1 MKFKNHIC
9 AAALGLALMLPTSCS
24 KEFFEKDNVTD
35 ITGDA
40 LFNKPEDGINLVNG
54 VYNTFMNVD
63 FMLKSLWYQANFL
76 SQDFKNYGSD
86 TFFERYEVPAS
97 FDPLNI
103 FWVRC
108 YAGIARANSAFP
120 IIEKMKA
127 DGIMDEALANRLTG
141 EAYFLRGVFYY
152 YLATNFGGVP
162 LELQTVTD
170 NGLHPRNTQDEVF
183 AAVAADMSRA
193 AELLPWREEM
203 QQADLGRATK
213 GAAYAYL
220 GGANMWL
227 KKYPEAVTAYNQ
239 VEGHYQLME
248 RFIDIHEFN
257 QQNNKESI
265 FEVQFFAP
273 EGSIQDWSHSNL
285 THWLSSFGMP
295 EEVSNFGYAYADK
308 KLYDSFQAGDTRKL
322 ATVLG
327 PGDVHP
333 SPAIKISNYPNVKA
347 NYTVNGVTLNTNG
360 TVANPWKG
368 ADKARSGYYGVK
380 FWRDPNVTGGTGS
393 PNYIFSGQNVIMM
406 RYAEVLISKAEAQF
420 RAGDQAGALQTIQRV
435 RDRAFGK
442 LTNSSAVVPA
452 PAAGNDVLNV
462 ILDEYRHELAGEVSL
477 WFDLRRSGQHKEFVM
492 KTYGI
497 NIPAGKDLMPIPQAV
512 LASNGTLTQNPSY

>member
-1 MKFKNHIC
+1 
-9 AAALGLALMLPTSCS
+9 
-24 KEFFEKDNVTD
+24 
-35 ITGDA
+35 
-40 LFNKPEDGINLVNG
+40 
-54 VYNTFMNVD
+54 MNVD

-127 DGIMDEALANRLTG
+127 DGVMDEALANRLTG

-170 NGLHPRNTQDEVF
+170 NGLHPRNTQEEVF
-183 AAVAADMSRA
+183 AAVAADMTRA
-193 AELLPWREEM
+193 SELLPWREEM

-239 VEGHYQLME
+239 LEGHYQLME
-248 RFIDIHEFN
+248 RYIDIHEFN

-322 ATVLG
+322 ATVIG

-333 SPAIKISNYPNVKA
+333 SPAIRIANYPNIKA

-406 RYAEVLISKAEAQF
+406 RYAEVLVSKAEAQF
-420 RAGDQAGALQTIQRV
+420 RSGDQAGALQTIQRV

-442 LTNSSAVVPA
+442 LTNPSAVVPA
-452 PAAGNDVLNV
+452 PAAGSDVLNV

-512 LASNGTLTQNPSY
+512 LASNNTLTQNPSY